1 MTAAELRTE
10 CMDTRQW
17 GLTVAQL
24 AKHPT
29 VYADGLLAGQAVLVS
44 GGGSGMGRATAVL
57 AARLGARVMICG
69 RDGDKLDRAAAEIR
83 EHAGRE
89 VMTHAM
95 SIRDPEQVDGLMDAA
110 FERLG
115 KVDALV
121 NSAGGQFPVNAIDM
135 TKKGWNAV
143 IDTNLNGTWH
153 MMQAAARRWR
163 DRGEAGSIV
172 NIVATIDRGIP
183 QSAHTAAARA
193 GVVYLTKSV
202 AVEWAP
208 LGIRVNALAPGTI
221 ETEGLNNYPPSLLS
235 RLGRGNPMR
244 RMGDT
249 WDIAEGV
256 IYLTAPSG
264 KFITG
269 ELLQINGGMHLWGT
283 NWPLGV
289 PEAFSGV
296 GG

>member
-1 MTAAELRTE
+1 MEVRTE
-10 CMDTRQW
+10 KIEARTW
-17 GLTVAQL
+17 GICVPEL
-24 AKHPT
+24 AAHPT
-29 VYADGLLAGQAVLVS
+29 VYADGLLDGRSLLIS

-57 AARLGARVMICG
+57 AARLGAKVMICG
-69 RDGDKLDRAAAEIR
+69 RDGEKLDRAASEIR
-83 EHAGRE
+83 DHVGADIE
-89 VMTHAM
+89 TFAM
-95 SIRDPEQVDGLMDAA
+95 SIRDPEAVDRLMDEA
-110 FERLG
+110 FSRLG
-115 KVDALV
+115 TVDALI
-121 NSAGGQFPVNAIDM
+121 NSAGGQFPINAIDLSV
-135 TKKGWNAV
+135 KGWNAV
-143 IDTNLNGTWH
+143 VDTNLNGTWY

-163 DRGEAGSIV
+163 DRGEPGSIV

-193 GVVYLTKSV
+193 GVVYLSRSV

-208 LGIRVNALAPGTI
+208 LGIRVNSLAPGTI
-221 ETEGLNNYPPSLLS
+221 ETEGLNNYPPAMMQ
-235 RLGRGNPMR
+235 RLGKGNPMR

-256 IYLTAPSG
+256 VYLTAASG

-289 PEAFSGV
+289 PEAFQGI

>member
-1 MTAAELRTE
+1 MTLEIRTE
-10 CMDTRQW
+10 KIEARTW
-17 GLTVAQL
+17 GISVPEL
-24 AKHPT
+24 AVHPT
-29 VYADGLLAGQAVLVS
+29 VYADGLLAGRSFLIS

-57 AARLGARVMICG
+57 AARLGAKVMICG
-69 RDGDKLDRAAAEIR
+69 RDGDKLDRAASEIK
-83 EHAGRE
+83 EHVGTDIE
-89 VMTHAM
+89 TFAM
-95 SIRDPEQVDGLMDAA
+95 SIRDPDAVDRLMDEA
-110 FERLG
+110 FSRLG
-115 KVDALV
+115 TVDALV
-121 NSAGGQFPVNAIDM
+121 NSAGGQFPINAIDLSH
-135 TKKGWNAV
+135 KGWNAV
-143 IDTNLNGTWH
+143 VDTNLNGTWY

-163 DRGEAGSIV
+163 DRGEPGSIV

-193 GVVYLTKSV
+193 GVVYLSRSV

-208 LGIRVNALAPGTI
+208 LNIRVNSLAPGTI
-221 ETEGLNNYPPSLLS
+221 ETEGLNNYPPSLLD
-235 RLGRGNPMR
+235 RLGKGNPMR

-256 IYLTAPSG
+256 IYLTAVSG

-289 PEAFSGV
+289 PEPFQGI